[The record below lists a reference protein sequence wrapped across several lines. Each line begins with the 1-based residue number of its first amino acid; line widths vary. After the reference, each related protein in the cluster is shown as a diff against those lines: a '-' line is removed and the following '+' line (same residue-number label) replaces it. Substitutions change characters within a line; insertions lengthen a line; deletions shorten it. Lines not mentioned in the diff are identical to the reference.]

1 MNKIQKQ
8 VLEFHEK
15 AGQLINTKPTKVDSQ
30 TAILRVRLLLEE
42 VLEFAE
48 ASGVEILTKEGD
60 NLDVTALKDGE
71 LSFSHVG
78 KPNLIEIADA
88 LGDIDYVSAGAAI
101 CYGIDMEP
109 IADEIQR
116 SNLSKFISGFKDE
129 HGKWNKGKDYTPV
142 DLAPILQ
149 QQGMI

>member
-8 VLEFHEK
+8 VLEFHQK
-15 AGQLINTKPTKVDSQ
+15 ASQLINTKPTDVDAQ

-60 NLDVTALKDGE
+60 NLDTTSLKDGE
-71 LSFSHVG
+71 LTFSHTG
-78 KPNLIEIADA
+78 RANLIEIADA

-109 IADEIQR
+109 INDHVHS
-116 SNLSKFISGFKDE
+116 SNMSKFISGFKDE
-129 HGKWNKGKDYTPV
+129 NGKWNKGKDYTPV
-142 DLAPILQ
+142 NLAPILQ
-149 QQGMI
+149 QQGM